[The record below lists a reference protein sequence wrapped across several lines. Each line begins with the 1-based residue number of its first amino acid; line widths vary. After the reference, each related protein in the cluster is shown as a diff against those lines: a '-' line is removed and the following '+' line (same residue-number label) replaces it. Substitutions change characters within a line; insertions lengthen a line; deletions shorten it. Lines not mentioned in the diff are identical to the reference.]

1 MRFIR
6 PRIYTSTSF
15 FAGFRSSV
23 RAGLIVGNAAIALSL
38 SSCTSAVSPSASSE
52 ESTDPALQVV
62 TTFLPIT
69 YFTEA
74 VAGDRATVTQL
85 LPLTVDPHDYQAKP
99 SDVQSLADADVLVEN
114 GLELE
119 SFLDSLINSAD
130 NPELVMIDSSEGVET
145 ISNAENADGH
155 DHESHDHES
164 HDHESHDHDHGDEDP
179 HVWLDPKNA
188 IQQVENIRDGLI
200 AADLEGEEIY
210 TANAAAYIAEL
221 EALDQAIT
229 KQLAPYAG
237 MAFVTYHDFAAY
249 FAQSYG
255 LEAEHLISLPDGSP
269 APADVQRVID
279 TVKSAGLQVLLS
291 EPAQSG
297 NAFEAIASDV
307 DVSVSEFDPMETTEA
322 IDPDPAD
329 YLDSMSSNADN
340 LAAALEEASL

>member
-1 MRFIR
+1 MVL
-6 PRIYTSTSF
+6 STHRRTDSVSSF
-15 FAGFRSSV
+15 FLGSFSSLLSS
-23 RAGLIVGNAAIALSL
+23 RTLAMGSSAIALAL
-38 SSCTSAVSPSASSE
+38 ASCTASVVPSTSSE
-52 ESTDPALQVV
+52 SAEATSSEATLQVV

-119 SFLDSLINSAD
+119 SFLESLIDSAANLD
-130 NPELVMIDSSEGVET
+130 LMVIDSSEGVAA
-145 ISNAENADGH
+145 IAHADESE
-155 DHESHDHES
+155 HEEG
-164 HDHESHDHDHGDEDP
+164 HDHGDEDP

-200 AADLEGEEIY
+200 DADPEGQAVY

-221 EALDQAIT
+221 AELDLAIS

-237 MAFVTYHDFAAY
+237 QAFVTYHDFAEY

-255 LEAEHLISLPDGSP
+255 LGVEHLVGLPDGSP

-279 TVKSAGLQVLLS
+279 TVKSADLQVLLT
-291 EPAQSG
+291 EPTRTG
-297 NAFEAIASDV
+297 NAFEAIASDL
-307 DVSVSEFDPMETTEA
+307 DIKVSVFDPMETTEA
-322 IDPDPAD
+322 LDPDPAD
-329 YLDSMSSNADN
+329 YLASMAENADN
-340 LAAALEEASL
+340 LAAAFEEGSL